1 MPQSCRCRRHMTP
14 PRPSGERSRWE
25 SRRRPGRTC
34 STGSDPGPGNPPSRS
49 GDSSHP
55 YLSPSL
61 VSVPRKTVRAAS
73 DPSRERDHVGMTN
86 RIAWLDVF
94 AERPLAGNG
103 LAVVDDADGVSDET
117 MLALAQEM
125 GLSETTFVQST
136 SAEGAD
142 YRNRIW
148 DPHEELPFAGH
159 PSLGTAVA
167 VARWR
172 GLDEAGF
179 VQETI
184 AGLQPIEVGKKDGGW
199 RASMLQNEAEFGP
212 ELDRDAIM
220 TAVGL
225 RAEDAHPELP
235 PQVVSTG
242 IPHVMAPVAD
252 HEALSRA
259 VPDYSTIYELSEP
272 HGSIVVYLAWLDPD
286 GETIRARS
294 FTRTAEM
301 GEDPATGS
309 AAGPLGAYLQERMGM
324 ERLRIRQGEEMG
336 RPSLLKVEMAD
347 GQPRV
352 SGGVVPVIDG
362 EVSLS

>member
-1 MPQSCRCRRHMTP
+1 MT
-14 PRPSGERSRWE
+14 
-25 SRRRPGRTC
+25 
-34 STGSDPGPGNPPSRS
+34 
-49 GDSSHP
+49 H
-55 YLSPSL
+55 
-61 VSVPRKTVRAAS
+61 
-73 DPSRERDHVGMTN
+73 

-117 MLALAQEM
+117 MLALAREM
-125 GLSETTFVQST
+125 GLSETTFVQS
-136 SAEGAD
+136 AGVDGAD

-172 GLDEAGF
+172 GLDEASF

-184 AGLQPIEVGKKDGGW
+184 AGLQPIEVRRENGGW

-212 ELDRDAIM
+212 ELDRDAVM

-225 RAEDAHPELP
+225 RPGDGHPELP
-235 PQVVSTG
+235 PQIVSTG
-242 IPHVMAPVAD
+242 MRHLMAPVAE

-259 VPDYSTIYELSEP
+259 LPDYSTIHELSEP
-272 HGSIVVYLAWLDPD
+272 HGSMVIYLAWLDPD
-286 GETIRARS
+286 GETVRARS

-309 AAGPLGAYLQERMGM
+309 AAGPLCAYLQQRFGT
-324 ERLRIRQGEEMG
+324 ERLSIRQGEEMG
-336 RPSLLKVEMAD
+336 RPSLLEVEMAD
-347 GQPRV
+347 GRARV

-362 EVSLS
+362 EVSLP